1 MSRYTNLRGMDTADI
16 EEWDRTLR
24 RALRLTTAMKI
35 WLDNEL
41 AIAVNHLLEIEVIM
55 DITKPTGQD
64 LAVWTYRLRQAQT
77 RVDMATQERAALD
90 TIRPTINQR
99 EAMVERLAEELDR
112 RRRDAAANPPN
123 H

>member
-1 MSRYTNLRGMDTADI
+1 MSRVTDLSVMNTADI

-24 RALRLTTAMKI
+24 RALRLTTSMKN
-35 WLDNEL
+35 WLDTEL
-41 AIAVNHLLEIEVIM
+41 TIAVNHLLEVEVII

-64 LAVWTYRLRQAQT
+64 LAAWTYRLHQAQT
-77 RVDMATQERAALD
+77 RVDTATQERAALD
-90 TIRPTINQR
+90 TIRPTISQR

-112 RRRDAAANPPN
+112 RRRDAVANPPN